1 MTPELYN
8 IIVQILKDC
17 LIPLLG
23 GLLTLVLLQIKNKID
38 LETAEKYIALL
49 DKTILETVEATNQT
63 LVEDLKTKGEFNEKA
78 QEFAKKR
85 VALQVDAILTTTMK
99 KHLKRIIGNLDT
111 YIAEKTE
118 AAVRQLKR

>member
-1 MTPELYN
+1 MTPELYD
-8 IIVQILKDC
+8 IIIQILKDC

-38 LETAEKYIALL
+38 LETTEKYLALL
-49 DKTILETVEATNQT
+49 DKTILESVEATNQT
-63 LVEDLKTKGEFNEKA
+63 LVEDLKIKGEFNEKA

-85 VALQVDAILTTTMK
+85 VALQVDAVLTTTMK
-99 KHLKRIIGNLDT
+99 KHLSRVIGNLDA